1 MLRSLQGLVATALI
15 LASPLALAEEPA
27 QEPALAI
34 TAQDPKLN
42 WGPCPSFIPQGCE
55 IAVLHG
61 DPGKANAD
69 VFFKVPPG
77 FTIPEHWHTSPER
90 MVLIS
95 GELQVTY
102 DGQQPAVLK
111 PGTYAYGP
119 AKRPH
124 KATCAKRDPC
134 VLFIAFE
141 GPVDAVPTA
150 SPTN

>member
-1 MLRSLQGLVATALI
+1 MSYSLRGLISTALM
-15 LASPLALAEEPA
+15 LTHPLALAEAPA

-34 TAQDPKLN
+34 TSRDVVLK
-42 WGPCPSFIPQGCE
+42 WGPCPAFIPQGCE

-69 VFFKVPPG
+69 VFFKVPAG
-77 FTIPEHWHTSPER
+77 FTIPHHWHTSPER

-111 PGTYAYGP
+111 PGMYAYGP
-119 AKRPH
+119 AKLPH
-124 KATCAKRDPC
+124 KATCAKGDPC
-134 VLFIAFE
+134 ILFIALE
-141 GPVDAVPTA
+141 GPIDAFPTA
-150 SPTN
+150 SPTH